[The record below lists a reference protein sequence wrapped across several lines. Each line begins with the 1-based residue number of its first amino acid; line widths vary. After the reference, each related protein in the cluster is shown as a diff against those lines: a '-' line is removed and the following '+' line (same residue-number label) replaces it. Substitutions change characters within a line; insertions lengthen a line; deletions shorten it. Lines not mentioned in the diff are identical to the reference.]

1 MEGCGPDSG
10 AEHSRVAS
18 CVCEGPLAR
27 SLRGRKQ
34 AALECKFQMMD
45 CPTATSGDVL
55 LRTPPM
61 GELELLNVA
70 DMGSSMFMLPPPIGD
85 MRWEKLAGGVP
96 TAAEA
101 EVSGMGTARGIEAR
115 DSGWRKIRG
124 TRAREVGGG
133 RGGRPGRDEEA
144 WGVRSVPPGSGP
156 RPRFEKLSGSE
167 MKLCFPLPNPSFSD
181 DRDDGPL
188 LMLECLPSLPS
199 AISAT
204 RPVVRH
210 ARASG
215 GKRWYNA
222 RQLPLRLA
230 PERHT
235 RSEPWSANSSEL
247 PVPGSSSRSSTP
259 CCMPSMATAPRADLM
274 GELCHP
280 ILLGLRARR
289 CVRNRGLGVRQQP
302 AGARGAACGVRAES
316 TRVQEEADHVRA
328 PRARAPPSDRLHGP
342 SRRGR
347 GSQWPMWLHC

>member
-133 RGGRPGRDEEA
+133 RGGGQGATRRLGGCGPYPRAAD
-144 WGVRSVPPGSGP
+144 PDPGS
-156 RPRFEKLSGSE
+156 KS
-167 MKLCFPLPNPSFSD
+167 
-181 DRDDGPL
+181 
-188 LMLECLPSLPS
+188 S
-199 AISAT
+199 A
-204 RPVVRH
+204 VR
-210 ARASG
+210 
-215 GKRWYNA
+215 K
-222 RQLPLRLA
+222 
-230 PERHT
+230 
-235 RSEPWSANSSEL
+235 
-247 PVPGSSSRSSTP
+247 
-259 CCMPSMATAPRADLM
+259 
-274 GELCHP
+274 
-280 ILLGLRARR
+280 
-289 CVRNRGLGVRQQP
+289 
-302 AGARGAACGVRAES
+302 
-316 TRVQEEADHVRA
+316 
-328 PRARAPPSDRLHGP
+328 
-342 SRRGR
+342 
-347 GSQWPMWLHC
+347 